1 MFSILDKND
10 RKMKRETFHIRPETP
25 ADFPEIYSLIQ
36 TAFETAKVKDGD
48 EQDFTDRLRASEG
61 YIPELGLV
69 AEQDGKLI
77 GQILF
82 TRTFVERPDGS
93 RFETLL
99 LAPLSVL
106 LEYREQGVGSA
117 LMREGFR
124 LALEQGYTSAF
135 LCGDPGYYERFGFR
149 SSAGFGIHSKSGIPP
164 QFTLAVQLEP
174 DALKGVAGMIDA
186 Y

>member
-1 MFSILDKND
+1 MMTIRSFSI
-10 RKMKRETFHIRPETP
+10 RRETPE
-25 ADFPEIYSLIQ
+25 DFPEIYSLIR

-69 AEQDGKLI
+69 AERDGKLI

-82 TRTFVERPDGS
+82 TRNFVERPDGS

-99 LAPLSVL
+99 VAPLSVL
-106 LEYREQGVGSA
+106 LEYRDRGVGSA

-124 LALEQGYTSAF
+124 LARESGYTSAF
-135 LCGDPGYYERFGFR
+135 LCGDPDYYERFGFR

-164 QFTLAVQLEP
+164 QFTLAVELEP
-174 DALKGVAGMIDA
+174 DALKGVTGVIDA